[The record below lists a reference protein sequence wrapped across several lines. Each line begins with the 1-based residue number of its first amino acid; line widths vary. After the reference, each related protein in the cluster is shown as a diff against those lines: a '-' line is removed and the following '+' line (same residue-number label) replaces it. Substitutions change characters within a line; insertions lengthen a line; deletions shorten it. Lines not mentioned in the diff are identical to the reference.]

1 MRRNL
6 VLSLVIII
14 AVAALAL
21 GLTFVSGNK
30 PQLGLDLQGG
40 ASVVLQPK
48 VSVDSGVLDQ
58 AIGIIRNRVDAL
70 GVAEPEITRQG
81 GSILIELPGVKDQDR
96 ALELV
101 GQTAELRFRPVLQNL
116 PPDASQP
123 VPGATTTVAEATDS
137 TATGSTAAGATTTVA
152 GAGTTAA
159 VAGGDASAST
169 TANSTGTTVTVPT
182 GVIPTTP
189 ADQDD
194 PAKDV
199 VLEEKDR
206 DNTVVARYQLGPAAL
221 TGAGVQTAEAQI
233 NPNTGEWSVHL
244 TMKSG
249 TVGIDGWNQLATR
262 CFNRDATCPTGQIAI
277 VLDSIVKSAPVV
289 QTPTFE
295 RDQIQITGNFSERE
309 AKNLALVLR
318 YGSLPVPLVPQAVQ
332 TVSASLGQDSLRA
345 GVVSGIIG
353 LLLVVL
359 FMLIYY
365 RRLGLVVPAGLC
377 ISGALLWAIVAW
389 LGESRGLALTLA
401 GVTGIIVSIGV
412 TVDSYVVYFE
422 RLKDDVRLGRTLR
435 ASAERSFSGAY
446 RTILAADG
454 ASLLGAAILW
464 YFTVGSVRGF
474 AFFLGL
480 STILDMIVSFFFT
493 RPAVILMSRSK
504 AFAGADV
511 LGVHRGEAMTS
522 EDQSLVG
529 ASR

>member
-152 GAGTTAA
+152 GAARPPPSRAA
-159 VAGGDASAST
+159 TRAPRRP
-169 TANSTGTTVTVPT
+169 ANSTGTTVTVPT

-206 DNTVVARYQLGPAAL
+206 DDTVVARYQLGPAAL
-221 TGAGVQTAEAQI
+221 TGAGVQTARSAR
-233 NPNTGEWSVHL
+233 S
-244 TMKSG
+244 
-249 TVGIDGWNQLATR
+249 TR
-262 CFNRDATCPTGQIAI
+262 
-277 VLDSIVKSAPVV
+277 
-289 QTPTFE
+289 TP
-295 RDQIQITGNFSERE
+295 
-309 AKNLALVLR
+309 
-318 YGSLPVPLVPQAVQ
+318 
-332 TVSASLGQDSLRA
+332 
-345 GVVSGIIG
+345 VSG
-353 LLLVVL
+353 
-359 FMLIYY
+359 
-365 RRLGLVVPAGLC
+365 A
-377 ISGALLWAIVAW
+377 ST
-389 LGESRGLALTLA
+389 SR
-401 GVTGIIVSIGV
+401 
-412 TVDSYVVYFE
+412 
-422 RLKDDVRLGRTLR
+422 
-435 ASAERSFSGAY
+435 
-446 RTILAADG
+446 
-454 ASLLGAAILW
+454 
-464 YFTVGSVRGF
+464 
-474 AFFLGL
+474 
-480 STILDMIVSFFFT
+480 
-493 RPAVILMSRSK
+493 
-504 AFAGADV
+504 
-511 LGVHRGEAMTS
+511 
-522 EDQSLVG
+522 
-529 ASR
+529 